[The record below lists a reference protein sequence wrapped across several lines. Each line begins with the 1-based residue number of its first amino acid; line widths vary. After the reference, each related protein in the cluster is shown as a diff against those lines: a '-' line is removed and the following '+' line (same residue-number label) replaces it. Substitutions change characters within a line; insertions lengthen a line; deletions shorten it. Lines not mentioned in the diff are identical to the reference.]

1 MIWQQAGI
9 SHDDLLQA
17 MAHCDRIG
25 LDAFRQACHPG
36 FKPAKGKR
44 VTYQGR
50 GPYEPRPLIAAAYAL
65 RHPEAVP
72 LGPRAFTGDSARQ
85 ALLRRYGFVL
95 EGEQKVASVPPPAAD
110 ARSANGAGNVNQSD
124 SRAADSQRAALKELE
139 AHIAHLEQR
148 LAIART
154 ARAVYAQAL
163 RDALQDVS
171 PAPVKAWRKRTGRKR
186 WGKGRKRA

>member
-1 MIWQQAGI
+1 MSWQQAGI
-9 SHDDLLQA
+9 THDDLLQA
-17 MAHCDRIG
+17 MAHCDRVG

-44 VTYQGR
+44 VMYQGR
-50 GPYEPRPLIAAAYAL
+50 GPFEPRPLIAAAHAL
-65 RHPEAVP
+65 RHPDAAP
-72 LGPRAFTGDSARQ
+72 LGPKAFSGDSARQ
-85 ALLRRYGFVL
+85 ALIRRHGFVL
-95 EGEQKVASVPPPAAD
+95 EGEQKVASVPLPAVDARPANEAGSVPQPASRPAD
-110 ARSANGAGNVNQSD
+110 AQQV
-124 SRAADSQRAALKELE
+124 ALKEIE

-154 ARAVYAQAL
+154 ARAVYALAL

-186 WGKGRKRA
+186 WGKGGKRA